1 LGDGIGGVLICINF
15 GILNYRKEES
25 MTKQSKKEIVTPEMI
40 NEMIV
45 KKGGKPIPMVNQGP
59 KRTWVQIIPRTQ
71 TTPKSDTE
79 NQDTLNESIDKEE
92 I

>member
-1 LGDGIGGVLICINF
+1 
-15 GILNYRKEES
+15 

-40 NEMIV
+40 NEAIAEE
-45 KKGGKPIPMVNQGP
+45 KGKTNANGKPGSQTNLGTNNP
-59 KRTWVQIIPRTQ
+59 KDPK
-71 TTPKSDTE
+71 TPKSDTE